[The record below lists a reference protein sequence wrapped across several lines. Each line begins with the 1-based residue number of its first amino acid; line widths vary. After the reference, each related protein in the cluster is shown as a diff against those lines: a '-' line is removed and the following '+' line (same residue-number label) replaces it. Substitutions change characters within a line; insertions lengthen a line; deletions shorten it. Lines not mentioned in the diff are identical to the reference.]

1 MSSISTMPISAM
13 RRRHRPSFWPAAAR
27 LHRTCAAPPP
37 VSLYA
42 LPTPAYV
49 PVPAWVEPPAYVEP
63 PHDNFIFRNI
73 HNTVVNNTVVNN
85 NTNTMTT
92 EPGSAQAPPAPPA
105 QAPAAPAGTP
115 LGQKL
120 AGTALVAGAGAA
132 AMHVAL
138 PPSLQRKVQ
147 HLQNAGQPAAPQ
159 AAPAPLMDNKAIV
172 QTPADTHALPGE
184 NGKALPP
191 IANMPPLKSETR
203 QEPPRAAAHQMAAPQ
218 PPAPEAPQRNLP
230 ANGSSRPTPDIME
243 VPARSA
249 DHHRPRPLDQ
259 TDAAPAPPK
268 HQPNPQALTP
278 RPERHAAAPQRAEDQ
293 KPHPRRKWASGRK
306 ACTCLGTQAPKAPK
320 PPKPP
325 KPPKKKK
332 KCHAGHECH

>member
-1 MSSISTMPISAM
+1 MD
-13 RRRHRPSFWPAAAR
+13 RHVLYFDDADFGYAPPPPPVFLAPPQRAFIELAPP
-27 LHRTCAAPPP
+27 PPP

-85 NTNTMTT
+85 NTTNTMTT
-92 EPGSAQAPPAPPA
+92 EPGSAQARLRPGTSSSSARGRSPGPKACGHRA
-105 QAPAAPAGTP
+105 RCRRRRGRHACGPAAIAAKEGSASAKRRPAC
-115 LGQKL
+115 
-120 AGTALVAGAGAA
+120 GAA
-132 AMHVAL
+132 GRARPAHGQQGD
-138 PPSLQRKVQ
+138 SS
-147 HLQNAGQPAAPQ
+147 NAGRH
-159 AAPAPLMDNKAIV
+159 
-172 QTPADTHALPGE
+172 TRTPGE

-268 HQPNPQALTP
+268 HQPNPQALPRAPTGAPPRTARGRPKTRTP
-278 RPERHAAAPQRAEDQ
+278 AENG
-293 KPHPRRKWASGRK
+293 ASGRK
-306 ACTCLGTQAPKAPK
+306 ACTCLGTQAP
-320 PPKPP
+320 
-325 KPPKKKK
+325 
-332 KCHAGHECH
+332 

>member
-1 MSSISTMPISAM
+1 M
-13 RRRHRPSFWPAAAR
+13 
-27 LHRTCAAPPP
+27 
-37 VSLYA
+37 
-42 LPTPAYV
+42 
-49 PVPAWVEPPAYVEP
+49 PAWVEPPAYVEP

-85 NTNTMTT
+85 NNTMTT
-92 EPGSAQAPPAPPA
+92 EPGSAQASPAPPA

-120 AGTALVAGAGAA
+120 AGTALAAGAGAA

-191 IANMPPLKSETR
+191 IANMPPLKNETR
-203 QEPPRAAAHQMAAPQ
+203 QEPPRAAAHQMAARTQPQ
-218 PPAPEAPQRNLP
+218 APEAPQRNLP

-249 DHHRPRPLDQ
+249 DHTRPRPLDQ
-259 TDAAPAPPK
+259 TDAAPAPPI

-278 RPERHAAAPQRAEDQ
+278 RPERHAPPRHSARKAQN
-293 KPHPRRKWASGRK
+293 PHPPENGASGRE
-306 ACTCLGTQAPKAPK
+306 ACTCLGTQAP
-320 PPKPP
+320 
-325 KPPKKKK
+325 
-332 KCHAGHECH
+332 